1 MKKKIF
7 ENRDLIKARQRYAD
21 ELVTTVNSLIIRFKE
36 QHNHFGQVIDES
48 FSIQL
53 LTDPV
58 GTFDELLRVNS
69 PIKPIAGKAIDASK
83 LAELTGIDRKGFI
96 SEFAVILPGSK
107 DQFNRH
113 GVLAFFKLNPADRD
127 ILTWKDGS
135 FVLNERALA
144 LQLESYRVYAETPE
158 QCAEAEYW
166 ENLCSTLN
174 THLDRKAQKPLG
186 NRLPGERP
194 FIDQPDIAKI
204 AILLGFKCV
213 GGRFEVDSKALS
225 ETIKSMALLN

>member
-1 MKKKIF
+1 MKKLVF
-7 ENRDLIKARQRYAD
+7 ENRELIKSREQYAI
-21 ELVTTVNSLIIRFKE
+21 ELVSITNSLIARFKE
-36 QHNHFGQVIDES
+36 QHNHFGQVIDEG
-48 FSIQL
+48 FGIQL

-69 PIKPIAGKAIDASK
+69 PIKPIAGKPIDAEK

-96 SEFAVILPGSK
+96 SEFAVILPGSI
-107 DQFNRH
+107 DQFNRR
-113 GVLAFFKLNPADRD
+113 GIMAFFKLKPADRA
-127 ILTWKDGS
+127 ILSWNGS

-144 LQLESYRVYAETPE
+144 LQLESYRIYAETPE
-158 QCAEAEYW
+158 QLAEFEYW
-166 ENLCSTLN
+166 EKLCGTLN
-174 THLDRKAQKPLG
+174 LHLNRKAQKPFG

-204 AILLGFKCV
+204 ANLLGLKCV
-213 GGRFEVDSKALS
+213 NGRFEVDSKALS